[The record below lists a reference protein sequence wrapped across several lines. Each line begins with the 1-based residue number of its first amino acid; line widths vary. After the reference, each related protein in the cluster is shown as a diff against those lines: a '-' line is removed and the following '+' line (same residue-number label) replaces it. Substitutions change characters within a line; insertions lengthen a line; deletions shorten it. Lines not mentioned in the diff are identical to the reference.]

1 MARRRISTRSC
12 GARNLALCI
21 ADSEKMSAPVE
32 RRRTTRTSGCGT
44 RAISRP
50 TSSGGL
56 TSSAACRIVDRCFVY
71 FKHEEQGL
79 GPEFARRFIERLPEA
94 VRLT

>member
-1 MARRRISTRSC
+1 MSHARVIRLLDEDRLRDEGYQQSDLERW
-12 GARNLALCI
+12 
-21 ADSEKMSAPVE
+21 ADVV
-32 RRRTTRTSGCGT
+32 
-44 RAISRP
+44 
-50 TSSGGL
+50 GGL
-56 TSSAACRIVDRCFVY
+56 PNLTDAYVY